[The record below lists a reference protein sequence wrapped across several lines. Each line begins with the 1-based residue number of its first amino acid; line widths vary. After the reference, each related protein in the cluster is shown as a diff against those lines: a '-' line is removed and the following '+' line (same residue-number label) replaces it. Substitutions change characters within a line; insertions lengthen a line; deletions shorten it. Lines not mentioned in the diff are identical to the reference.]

1 LHVKQTRIAV
11 LMVWL
16 AFVIRGVYYSV
27 QLPLWEGLDEW
38 AHFAALEWFA
48 EHGRMP
54 TRGDLVSD
62 EVVRSLELAP
72 LAWSNNGW
80 VVGAVNHD
88 DFWRLPA
95 AERARRRAEL
105 ARLTAAYR
113 RTGELPSAI
122 QRQYEA
128 QQPPLYYALL
138 AIPYRMTSACPIE
151 RQVLWLRCLSLL
163 LASAA
168 IPLAWSL
175 ARGLAASRRA
185 AVPVAA
191 FVAAMPV
198 VPLYFARVGNDAL
211 AFALMTLALW
221 ARRRWVVAGI
231 ALGAAM
237 LAKAYALALVPV
249 FLLAAWRDRKM
260 LGALAVALAIAG
272 WWYAGN
278 LASTGTLAGDQM
290 AMTSNAGVG
299 ATFAAVPR
307 VAWMRVLDSGAM
319 THVWIGGWSFLQVR
333 SWMYRAWELV
343 AILGLAGLLRLGRRI
358 DPMLPAAQL
367 LFVLALAYFALSTY
381 VATGISAGVGWYAI
395 STAAVEATLLAC
407 GFAGLFGLARARVAM
422 GITVLLALAFDLY
435 TVHFVLA
442 PYYAGLIRH
451 RANGSLEAFH
461 GNALAAVPALWPL
474 YLLANAALAWFA
486 LKTRTAATS
495 SLYGRARA

>member
-1 LHVKQTRIAV
+1 VKQGRIAV
-11 LMVWL
+11 LVVWL
-16 AFVIRGVYYSV
+16 AFVIRGAYYCV

-38 AHFAALEWFA
+38 AHFAALQWFA

-54 TRGDLVSD
+54 AHSDLVSD

-80 VVGAVNHD
+80 VAGAVNHD

-105 ARLTAAYR
+105 TRLTAAYR
-113 RTGELPSAI
+113 RANDLPSAI
-122 QRQYEA
+122 QGQYEA

-138 AIPYRMTSACPIE
+138 AIPYRITSGWPIE
-151 RQVLWLRCLSLL
+151 RQVLWLRCVTLL

-168 IPLAWSL
+168 IPLAWGL
-175 ARGLAASRRA
+175 ARGVAASRRA

-191 FVAAMPV
+191 FVAAMPA
-198 VPLYFARVGNDAL
+198 VPLYFARVSNDAL
-211 AFALMTLALW
+211 ACALMTLALW
-221 ARRRWVVAGI
+221 ARRRWLIAGI

-260 LGALAVALAIAG
+260 LAALAVALAIAG

-278 LASTGTLAGDQM
+278 LASTGTLARDQM
-290 AMTSNAGVG
+290 AMASPAGFG

-307 VAWMRVLDSGAM
+307 VAWLRVLDSGAM
-319 THVWIGGWSFLQVR
+319 THIWIGGWSFLQVR
-333 SWMYRAWELV
+333 SWMYRVWELV
-343 AILGLAGLLRLGRRI
+343 AILGLAGLLRVVRRI
-358 DPMLPAAQL
+358 DPVLAAAQL
-367 LFVLALAYFALSTY
+367 LFVLALAYFSLSTY
-381 VATGISAGVGWYAI
+381 VATGISAGVGWYAL
-395 STAAVEATLLAC
+395 SMSAVEATLLAC
-407 GFAGLFGLARARVAM
+407 GFAGLFGLARARIAM

-442 PYYAGLIRH
+442 PYYGGLIRH
-451 RANGSLEAFH
+451 RPNGSLEAFH
-461 GNALAAVPALWPL
+461 WNALPAVPALWPL
-474 YLLANAALAWFA
+474 YLLSNAALAWLA
-486 LKTRTAATS
+486 LKTRTTTS
-495 SLYGRARA
+495 CLYERARA